1 MGENAFIIIFA
12 LWIPQAIYQTL
23 SWIYWIQVKE
33 YRMDRFLLLFESR
46 DGRKNLEIY
55 LIVLMLVLLLAAV
68 ILQNPLFI
76 FVAFLLFNLSLF
88 WAIIQRGVRRPI
100 WTLRAKRLFG
110 TSLFVMGFTL
120 AVYFLFNPS
129 LFTVFLV
136 GEAIVLLSPFIGII
150 WTTPSVLLTKNKE
163 IKLAKA
169 HLEKFKPTV
178 VGITGSYGKTT
189 TKEFIAH
196 LLSQKYNTAKTTG
209 SENTEF
215 GIARK
220 TVSFVREPT
229 KFFVVE
235 MGAYKIGEIKKL
247 SSIVGPSIGV
257 ITGIETQHLSLFG
270 SLENI
275 MKAKYELVESLPKG
289 GIAIFNLSNKY
300 CYRMYSWA
308 KKEKKWKVYSYF
320 FRKAEKGKV
329 SRRTDLVAQIIRA
342 DVDGVDFEVLYKGQK
357 KKLLAPLHGAHFIEN
372 LAGSILV
379 AKLLGVSWEEIS
391 SGCKTITMPKKIMQI
406 YKSLND
412 LTIIDDSYNST
423 PHGFIAALK
432 YLSLFPNK
440 KKFVVTSGII
450 ELGDVS
456 HKIHN
461 DLGNRMRQEINRI
474 YLTNGDFYDDIV
486 RGLEDKEKLILA
498 NDKDM
503 LEKMIDGLKIE
514 DDAVVLL
521 EGRMPSIV
529 TTALRAQ

>member
-1 MGENAFIIIFA
+1 MDENAFIIILA
-12 LWIPQAIYQTL
+12 IWIPQAIYQAL

-33 YRMDRFLLLFESR
+33 YRMDRFLLLFDSR

-55 LIVLMLVLLLAAV
+55 LIILKLILLLAAA

-76 FVAFLLFNLSLF
+76 FIAFLFCNFNLFL
-88 WAIIQRGVRRPI
+88 AIVQRRMRRPI
-100 WTLRAKRLFG
+100 WTLRAQRLFG
-110 TSLFVMGFTL
+110 TSLFAVGFAL
-120 AVYFLFNPS
+120 VAYFLLNQS

-189 TKEFIAH
+189 TKEFVAH
-196 LLSQKYNTAKTTG
+196 LLSQKYDTAKTTG

-220 TVSFVREPT
+220 TMSFVQETT

-235 MGAYKIGEIKKL
+235 MGAYKLSEIKKL
-247 SSIVGPSIGV
+247 SSIVSPSVGV
-257 ITGIETQHLSLFG
+257 ITGIESQHLSLFG

-275 MKAKYELVESLPKG
+275 IKAKYELVESLPRG

-300 CYRMYSWA
+300 CQRMYSWA
-308 KKEKKWKVYSYF
+308 KKEKRWKVYGYF
-320 FRKAEKGKV
+320 FRKAEKGKI
-329 SRRTDLVAQIIRA
+329 SKRADLVTQIIRA
-342 DVDGVDFEVLYKGQK
+342 DIDGVDFEVLYKGQK
-357 KKLLAPLHGAHFIEN
+357 KKLLARLHGTHFIEN

-391 SGCKTITMPKKIMQI
+391 SGCKTIAMPEKIMEV
-406 YKSLND
+406 YRGLND

-450 ELGDVS
+450 ELGETS
-456 HKIHN
+456 HRIHN
-461 DLGNRMRQEINRI
+461 DLGTRMKQEVNKI
-474 YLTNGDFYDDIV
+474 YLTNGDFYNDIV
-486 RGLEDKEKLILA
+486 SGLEGKEKLILA
-498 NDKDM
+498 NDKGM
-503 LEKMIDGLKIE
+503 LEKMIDKLKIE
-514 DDAVVLL
+514 NDAVVLL

>member
-1 MGENAFIIIFA
+1 MGENAFIIIFT
-12 LWIPQAIYQTL
+12 LWIPQAIYQAL

-33 YRMDRFLLLFESR
+33 YRMDRFLLLFDSR
-46 DGRKNLEIY
+46 DGRKNLEIN
-55 LIVLMLVLLLAAV
+55 LIVLKLVLLLIAA
-68 ILQNPLFI
+68 ILQNTLFI
-76 FVAFLLFNLSLF
+76 FIAFLFCNFNLFL
-88 WAIIQRGVRRPI
+88 AIVQRRVRRPM
-100 WTLRAKRLFG
+100 WTLRAQRLFG
-110 TSLFVMGFTL
+110 TSLFMMGL
-120 AVYFLFNPS
+120 AIIAYFLFNPS
-129 LFTVFLV
+129 LFTAFLV
-136 GEAIVLLSPFIGII
+136 GEALVLLSPLIGI
-150 WTTPSVLLTKNKE
+150 TLTAPSVLITKNRE

-169 HLEKFKPTV
+169 HLKKFKPTV

-220 TVSFVREPT
+220 TVGFVQETT

-235 MGAYKIGEIKKL
+235 MGAYKLGEIKKL
-247 SSIVGPSIGV
+247 SSIVSPSIGV
-257 ITGIETQHLSLFG
+257 ITGMESQHLSLFG

-275 MKAKYELVESLPKG
+275 MKAKYELIESLPKG

-300 CYRMYSWA
+300 CHRMYSWA
-308 KKEKKWKVYSYF
+308 KQEKKWKVYGYF
-320 FRKAEKGKV
+320 FQKAAKEKT
-329 SRRTDLVAQIIRA
+329 SRRADLVAQIIRA
-342 DVDGVDFEVLYKGQK
+342 DIDGVNFEVLYKGQK
-357 KKLLAPLHGAHFIEN
+357 RKLLAPLHGTHFIEN

-379 AKLLGVSWEEIS
+379 AKILGVSWEEIS
-391 SGCKTITMPKKIMQI
+391 SGCKTITMPEKIMEV
-406 YKSLND
+406 YRGLND

-450 ELGDVS
+450 ELGETS

-461 DLGNRMRQEINRI
+461 DLGNRMKQEINKI

-486 RGLEDKEKLILA
+486 SGLEDKERLVLA

-503 LEKMIDGLKIE
+503 LEKMIDKLKIE
-514 DDAVVLL
+514 NDAVVLL

-529 TTALRAQ
+529 TTALRTQ